1 MVQPYKKIVFFLIF
15 GFFTGAPMFLVGCAK
30 LPWSSQGES
39 VPQKLYIDATRNFA
53 VEFPGNWDR
62 FLNPDYPALP
72 GADAVGWES
81 PQKRE
86 NQAAARMTVVIPY
99 TPLSPEEAEAAI
111 RGHLPDLVIENRAS
125 ERVYRL
131 PALALTGQTARR
143 AYLIYLLDVPRVRFV
158 LVYSAPPED
167 FETYRGHFRDMVR
180 SFEILR

>member
-1 MVQPYKKIVFFLIF
+1 
-15 GFFTGAPMFLVGCAK
+15 
-30 LPWSSQGES
+30 
-39 VPQKLYIDATRNFA
+39 
-53 VEFPGNWDR
+53 
-62 FLNPDYPALP
+62 
-72 GADAVGWES
+72 
-81 PQKRE
+81 
-86 NQAAARMTVVIPY
+86 MTVVIPY